1 MYREAPFQ
9 DFIYRYHW
17 NPSKD
22 IVLVKIDDNSLN
34 ALQANGN
41 LKMLTI
47 PKSKYIQ
54 LVQMLESVGVKGI
67 AFDIVFQNADPDE
80 QKFADVLSRYKN
92 IVLAAAKDSGTCLK
106 DKDSE
111 IQTCG

>member
-1 MYREAPFQ
+1 MFTVFGTVHIFGSDFLLPITHFFVYRETAFQ
-9 DFIYRYHW
+9 NFIYKYHW
-17 NPSKD
+17 TPSKD
-22 IVLVKIDDNSLN
+22 IAIIKIDDGSLN
-34 ALQANGN
+34 ALQATGN

-80 QKFADVLSRYKN
+80 QKFAKIL
-92 IVLAAAKDSGTCLK
+92 
-106 DKDSE
+106 
-111 IQTCG
+111 